1 MFLFGKRKP
10 KKEKRKIPKTVQ
22 QSIPIDRLYR
32 DGVFKCGHTY
42 SKTWRFSDIN
52 YAVASDDDQLSMFL
66 AHSALINGL
75 PTDAMAKIS
84 IFNRQLSREVLSSL
98 ATPNGEKN
106 YAVYANEL
114 AEIFADKMA
123 DSNNI
128 VHDKFI
134 TVSSEKKNIEESR
147 TFFTRV
153 GNDLTADFAKLSS
166 RTTEL
171 GYKDRLRI
179 FYDFFRNGDMGEF
192 DFDMKKEMAKG
203 KSFKDKICPDSIEFK
218 SDHIRLGEKFA
229 RVIFLKEYPSF
240 LKDSMLSEL
249 TDFSRSMMLSVDIQP
264 IPTDDAVKQ
273 VQKKLLAIETDIT
286 KWQQKQ
292 NMNNNFSANIPYEME
307 QMRKEIK
314 EFLDDITTRDQRMMF
329 VTVTLVH
336 VANSL
341 DELNNDTETLLSI
354 GRKHLCNFGILKY
367 QQEDGFNTVLPYGL
381 MRIKAVRTL
390 TTEST
395 AVLMPYKTQE
405 IIDNGGLYYGINA
418 ISHNLLMCNRKLL
431 LNGNGFILGV
441 SGSGKSFASKLEI
454 ALAAIFTNDDI
465 IIIDPEREYSPLVL
479 NLGGVSIRLSASDNA
494 ANHINAMAI
503 NKDVED
509 ENPVSMKSELL
520 ISIFDELLKSGNS
533 RMGGGVG
540 AKDKSIIDRC
550 TIRVYADY
558 MNGRTDKEPTLMQLR
573 DELLNQPEPEAH
585 DLALCLEMFTTGSL
599 NSFAHQSNVDVN
611 SRIVS
616 YDILE
621 LGEQMKAIGLLIML
635 DNIMNRVIENRKRGR
650 YTRVYIDEAH
660 LFFKNEYSAEFLLKA
675 WKRFRKYGGLLTGIT
690 QNIEDCLKNDTARGM
705 LSNSEFLLMLNQAPS
720 DRIEL
725 AKLLNI
731 SDTQM
736 SYITNAG
743 AGRGLIKVGGSIVP
757 FVNDF
762 PSDTELYKLMS
773 TKLSDYSDN
782 LVYSDK

>member
-1 MFLFGKRKP
+1 MYK
-10 KKEKRKIPKTVQ
+10 
-22 QSIPIDRLYR
+22 
-32 DGVFKCGHTY
+32 DGIFKCGHKFT
-42 SKTWRFSDIN
+42 KTWRFTDIN
-52 YAVASDDDQLSMFL
+52 YAVASDDDQLTMFL
-66 AHSALINGL
+66 AHSALINGF

-84 IFNRQLSREVLSSL
+84 VFNRQLSHKVLSSL
-98 ATPNGEKN
+98 AVPNDEAD
-106 YAVYANEL
+106 YSVYANEL
-114 AEIFADKMA
+114 SGIFSDKMA

-134 TVSSEKKNIEESR
+134 TISTEKKNAEEAR

-153 GNDLTADFAKLSS
+153 NNDLTADYAKLSS
-166 RTTEL
+166 KITEL

-179 FYDFFRNGDMGEF
+179 FYDFFRNGDVNEF
-192 DFDMKKEMAKG
+192 NLDMKKRMAKG
-203 KSFKDKICPDSIEFK
+203 GSFKDKICPDSIEFK
-218 SDHIRLGEKFA
+218 SDHIKLGERFA

-249 TDFSRSMMLSVDIQP
+249 TDFARSMMLSVDIEP
-264 IPTDDAVKQ
+264 IPTDIAVKI
-273 VQKKLLAIETDIT
+273 VQKKLLGAETEIA
-286 KWQQKQ
+286 KWQRQQ
-292 NMNNNFSANIPYEME
+292 NMNNNFSANIPYDLE
-307 QMRKEIK
+307 QMRDESK
-314 EFLDDITTRDQRMMF
+314 EFLKDLTERDQRMMF

-336 VANSL
+336 VADTL

-354 GRKHLCNFGILKY
+354 GRKHLCNFAILRY
-367 QQEDGFNTVLPYGL
+367 QQEDGLNTVLPYGL
-381 MRIKAVRTL
+381 MKLKAERTL

-405 IIDNGGLYYGINA
+405 IIDEGGLYYGVNA

-441 SGSGKSFASKLEI
+441 SGSGKSFASKLEMT
-454 ALAAIFTNDDI
+454 LAAIFSKDDI
-465 IIIDPEREYSPLVL
+465 IVIDPEREYAPLIK
-479 NLGGVSIRLSASDNA
+479 NLGGENIKLSVSSS
-494 ANHINAMAI
+494 NHINAMSI
-503 NKDVED
+503 NKDTDADD

-520 ISIFDELLKSGNS
+520 ISIFDELLKSGSS
-533 RMGGGVG
+533 RMGIGVG

-550 TIRVYADY
+550 TIRVFADY
-558 MNGRTDKEPTLMQLR
+558 MNGRSDKQPTLMQLR

-599 NSFAHQSNVDVN
+599 NAFAHQSNVDVN
-611 SRIVS
+611 KRIIS

-621 LGEQMKAIGLLIML
+621 LGEQMKSIGLLIML
-635 DNIMNRVIENRKRGR
+635 DNIMNRVIENRRRGR

-660 LFFKNEYSAEFLLKA
+660 LFFKNQYSADFLLKA

-690 QNIEDCLKNDTARGM
+690 QNISDCLNNETASGM
-705 LSNSEFLLMLNQAPS
+705 LANSEFLLMLNQSPS
-720 DRIEL
+720 DRKDLSE
-725 AKLLNI
+725 LLNI

-762 PSDTELYKLMS
+762 PTDTELYKLMS
-773 TKLSDYSDN
+773 TKPGEG
-782 LVYSDK
+782 

>member
-22 QSIPIDRLYR
+22 QSIPIDKLYK
-32 DGVFKCGHTY
+32 DGVFKCGHKFT
-42 SKTWRFSDIN
+42 KTWRFSDIN
-52 YAVASDDDQLSMFL
+52 YAVASDNDQLNMFL

-84 IFNRQLSREVLSSL
+84 VFNRQLSREVLSNL
-98 ATPNGEKN
+98 AIPNDEAD
-106 YAVYANEL
+106 YTVYANEL
-114 AEIFADKMA
+114 SEIFSDKMA

-134 TVSSEKKNIEESR
+134 TISSEKKNIEEAR

-153 GNDLTADFAKLSS
+153 GNDLRADYAKLSS
-166 RTTEL
+166 KTTEL

-179 FYDFFRNGDMGEF
+179 FYDFFRNGDANEF
-192 DFDMKKEMAKG
+192 SFDIKKDAVRG
-203 KSFKDKICPDSIEFK
+203 KHFKDVICPDSIEFK
-218 SDHIRLGEKFA
+218 SDHIRMGEKYA

-240 LKDSMLSEL
+240 LKDSMLSEM
-249 TDFSRSMMLSVDIQP
+249 TDFSRSMMMSVDIQP
-264 IPTDDAVKQ
+264 IATDDAVKE
-273 VQKKLLAIETDIT
+273 VQKKLLAVETDIT

-292 NMNNNFSANIPYEME
+292 NMNNNFSANIPYELD

-314 EFLDDITTRDQRMMF
+314 EFLDDLTTRDQRMMF

-336 VANSL
+336 VADTL
-341 DELNNDTETLLSI
+341 DALNNDTETLLSI
-354 GRKHLCNFGILKY
+354 GRKHLCNFGILKH

-405 IIDNGGLYYGINA
+405 IIDNDGLYYGINA

-454 ALAAIFTNDDI
+454 TLAAIFSKDDI
-465 IIIDPEREYSPLVL
+465 IVIDPEREYAPLIK
-479 NLGGVSIRLSASDNA
+479 NLGGENIKLSVSSS
-494 ANHINAMAI
+494 NHINAMSI
-503 NKDVED
+503 NKDTDADD

-520 ISIFDELLKSGNS
+520 ISIFDELLKSGSS
-533 RMGGGVG
+533 RMGIGVG

-550 TIRVYADY
+550 TIRVFADY
-558 MNGRTDKEPTLMQLR
+558 MNGRSDKQPTLMQLR

-599 NSFAHQSNVDVN
+599 NAFAHQSNVDVN
-611 SRIVS
+611 KRIIS

-621 LGEQMKAIGLLIML
+621 LGEQMKSIGLLIML
-635 DNIMNRVIENRKRGR
+635 DNIMNRVIENRRRGR

-660 LFFKNEYSAEFLLKA
+660 LFFKNQYSAEFLLKA

-690 QNIEDCLKNDTARGM
+690 QNISDCLNNETASGM
-705 LSNSEFLLMLNQAPS
+705 LANSEFLLMLNQSPS
-720 DRIEL
+720 DRKDLSE
-725 AKLLNI
+725 LLNI

-762 PSDTELYKLMS
+762 PTDTELYKLMS
-773 TKLSDYSDN
+773 TKPGEG
-782 LVYSDK
+782 

>member
-22 QSIPIDRLYR
+22 QSIPIDKLYK
-32 DGVFKCGHTY
+32 DGVFKCGHKFT
-42 SKTWRFSDIN
+42 KTWRFSDIN
-52 YAVASDDDQLSMFL
+52 YAVASDNDQLNMFL

-84 IFNRQLSREVLSSL
+84 VFNRQLSREVLSNL
-98 ATPNGEKN
+98 AIPNDEAD
-106 YAVYANEL
+106 YTVYANEL
-114 AEIFADKMA
+114 SEIFSDKMA

-134 TVSSEKKNIEESR
+134 TISSEKKNIEEAR

-153 GNDLTADFAKLSS
+153 GNDLRADYAKLSS
-166 RTTEL
+166 KTTEL

-179 FYDFFRNGDMGEF
+179 FYDFFRNGDVNEF
-192 DFDMKKEMAKG
+192 SVDIKKDAVKG
-203 KSFKDKICPDSIEFK
+203 KHFKDVICPDSIEFK
-218 SDHIRLGEKFA
+218 SDHIRMGDKFA

-240 LKDSMLSEL
+240 LKDSMLSEM
-249 TDFSRSMMLSVDIQP
+249 TDFSRSMMMSVDIQP
-264 IPTDDAVKQ
+264 IATDDAVKE
-273 VQKKLLAIETDIT
+273 VQKKLLAVETDIT

-292 NMNNNFSANIPYEME
+292 NMNNNFSANIPYELD

-314 EFLDDITTRDQRMMF
+314 EFLDDLTTRDQRMMF

-336 VANSL
+336 VADTL
-341 DELNNDTETLLSI
+341 DALNNDTETLLSI
-354 GRKHLCNFGILKY
+354 GRKHLCNFGILKH

-454 ALAAIFTNDDI
+454 TLAAIFSKDDI
-465 IIIDPEREYSPLVL
+465 IVIDPEREYAPLIK
-479 NLGGVSIRLSASDNA
+479 NLGGENIKLSVSSS
-494 ANHINAMAI
+494 NHINAMSI
-503 NKDVED
+503 NKDTDADD

-520 ISIFDELLKSGNS
+520 ISIFDELLKSGSS
-533 RMGGGVG
+533 RMGIGVG

-550 TIRVYADY
+550 TIRVFADY
-558 MNGRTDKEPTLMQLR
+558 MNGRSDKQPTLMQLR

-599 NSFAHQSNVDVN
+599 NAFAHQSNVDVN
-611 SRIVS
+611 KRIIS

-621 LGEQMKAIGLLIML
+621 LGEQMKSIGLLIML
-635 DNIMNRVIENRKRGR
+635 DNIMNRVIENRRRGR

-660 LFFKNEYSAEFLLKA
+660 LFFKNQYSADFLLKA

-690 QNIEDCLKNDTARGM
+690 QNISDCLNNETASGM
-705 LSNSEFLLMLNQAPS
+705 LANSEFLLMLNQSPS
-720 DRIEL
+720 DRKDLSE
-725 AKLLNI
+725 LLNI

-762 PSDTELYKLMS
+762 PTDTELYKLMS
-773 TKLSDYSDN
+773 TKPGEG
-782 LVYSDK
+782 

>member
-1 MFLFGKRKP
+1 M
-10 KKEKRKIPKTVQ
+10 
-22 QSIPIDRLYR
+22 
-32 DGVFKCGHTY
+32 
-42 SKTWRFSDIN
+42 WRFSDIN

-75 PTDAMAKIS
+75 PTDATAKIS
-84 IFNRQLSREVLSSL
+84 IFNRTLSKDVLSSFVS
-98 ATPNGEKN
+98 PNGNKSDS
-106 YAVYANEL
+106 VYAQEL
-114 AEIFADKMA
+114 SEIFAEKMA
-123 DSNNI
+123 ESNNI

-134 TVSSEKKNIEESR
+134 TISSEKKNAEEAR

-166 RTTEL
+166 KTSEL
-171 GYKDRLRI
+171 GYKERLRI
-179 FYDFFRNGDMGEF
+179 LFDFFRNGDKDKF
-192 DFDMKKEMAKG
+192 DFDMKKDVVKG
-203 KSFKDKICPDSIEFK
+203 RHFKDAICPDSIEFK
-218 SDHIRLGEKFA
+218 NDHIRLGDKFA

-240 LKDSMLSEL
+240 LKDSMLSEM

-264 IPTDDAVKQ
+264 VATDDAVKE
-273 VQKKLLAIETDIT
+273 VQKKLLAVETDIT

-292 NMNNNFSANIPYEME
+292 NMNNNFSANIPYDLD

-314 EFLDDITTRDQRMMF
+314 EFLDDLTTRDQRMMF

-336 VANSL
+336 VADTL

-354 GRKHLCNFGILKY
+354 GRKHLCNFAVFKY

-381 MRIKAVRTL
+381 MRVQTARTL

-395 AVLMPYKTQE
+395 AVLIPYKTQE
-405 IIDNGGLYYGINA
+405 IIDKGGLYYGVNA
-418 ISHNLLMCNRKLL
+418 ISHNLLICNRKFL

-441 SGSGKSFASKLEI
+441 SGSGKSFAAKLEI
-454 ALAAIFTNDDI
+454 FLVKLLTNDDI
-465 IIIDPEREYSPLVL
+465 IIIDPEREYAPLVR
-479 NLGGVSIRLSASDNA
+479 NMGGECITLSVSSS
-494 ANHINAMAI
+494 NHINAMSI
-503 NKDVED
+503 NKDSE

-520 ISIFDELLKSGNS
+520 ISIFDELLKSGSS
-533 RMGGGVG
+533 RLGGGIG

-550 TIRVYADY
+550 TIKVFSSY
-558 MNGRTDKEPTLMQLR
+558 MKGRKKKEPTLMDLR

-599 NSFAHQSNVDVN
+599 NAFAHQSNVDVN
-611 SRIVS
+611 KRIIS

-621 LGEQMKAIGLLIML
+621 LGEQMKSIGLLIML

-660 LFFKNEYSAEFLLKA
+660 LFFKNDYSADFLLKA

-690 QNIEDCLKNDTARGM
+690 QNISDCLLNETARGM
-705 LSNSEFLLMLNQAPS
+705 LSNSEFLLMLNQSPS
-720 DRIEL
+720 DRRDLSE
-725 AKLLNI
+725 LLNI

-757 FVNDF
+757 FINEF
-762 PSDTELYKLMS
+762 PTDTQLYKLMS
-773 TKLSDYSDN
+773 TKPGEG
-782 LVYSDK
+782 

>member
-1 MFLFGKRKP
+1 
-10 KKEKRKIPKTVQ
+10 
-22 QSIPIDRLYR
+22 
-32 DGVFKCGHTY
+32 
-42 SKTWRFSDIN
+42 
-52 YAVASDDDQLSMFL
+52 MFL

-75 PTDAMAKIS
+75 PTDAMAKITV
-84 IFNRQLSREVLSSL
+84 FNRQLSKEVLSNL
-98 ATPNGEKN
+98 ATPNGESSYRI
-106 YAVYANEL
+106 YAEEL
-114 AEIFADKMA
+114 AEIFSDKMA
-123 DSNNI
+123 ESNNI

-166 RTTEL
+166 KTAEL
-171 GYKDRLRI
+171 GYKDRLRL
-179 FYDFFRNGDMGEF
+179 FYDFFRNGADGEF
-192 DFDMKKEMAKG
+192 EFDMRKEMAKG

-218 SDHIRLGEKFA
+218 KDHIMLGDKFA

-292 NMNNNFSANIPYEME
+292 NMNNNFSANIPYQME
-307 QMRKEIK
+307 QMRTEIK
-314 EFLDDITTRDQRMMF
+314 EFLDDLTTRDQRMMF

-336 VANSL
+336 VADTL
-341 DELNNDTETLLSI
+341 DELNNDTETLFSI
-354 GRKHLCNFGILKY
+354 GRKHLCNFATLKY
-367 QQEDGFNTVLPYGL
+367 QQEDGLNTVLPYGL
-381 MRIKAVRTL
+381 MRIKAIRTL

-405 IIDNGGLYYGINA
+405 IIDKGGLYYGINA

-454 ALAAIFTNDDI
+454 ALAAIFTKDDI
-465 IIIDPEREYSPLVL
+465 IIIDPEREYAPLIK
-479 NLGGVSIRLSASDNA
+479 NLGGESIQLSPSSV
-494 ANHINAMAI
+494 NHINAMAI
-503 NKDVED
+503 TKDVD
-509 ENPVSMKSELL
+509 GENPVSMKSELL

-550 TIRVYADY
+550 CIRVYADY
-558 MNGRTDKEPTLMQLR
+558 MNGRTDKIPTLVDLR

-599 NSFAHQSNVDVN
+599 DAFAYPSNVDVN
-611 SRIVS
+611 KRIIS

-621 LGEQMKAIGLLIML
+621 LGEQMKAVGLLIML
-635 DNIMNRVIENRKRGR
+635 DNIMNRVIENRKRGI

-660 LFFKNEYSAEFLLKA
+660 LFFKNPYSAEFLLKA

-690 QNIEDCLKNDTARGM
+690 QNISDCLLNETARGM
-705 LSNSEFLLMLNQAPS
+705 LSNSEFLLMLNQSPS
-720 DRIEL
+720 DRKDL
-725 AKLLNI
+725 ADLLNI

-762 PSDTELYKLMS
+762 PTDTELYKLMS
-773 TKLSDYSDN
+773 TKPGEG
-782 LVYSDK
+782 

>member
-1 MFLFGKRKP
+1 MFLLGKRKP

-22 QSIPIDRLYR
+22 QSIPIDKLYR
-32 DGVFKCGHTY
+32 DGVFKCGHIY

-84 IFNRQLSREVLSSL
+84 IFNRQLSKEVLSSL
-98 ATPNGEKN
+98 ATPNGEEQYN
-106 YAVYANEL
+106 IYAKEL
-114 AEIFADKMA
+114 GEMFADKMA

-171 GYKDRLRI
+171 GYKDRLRL
-179 FYDFFRNGDMGEF
+179 FYDFFRNGDETGLE
-192 DFDMKKEMAKG
+192 FDMKKEMARG

-218 SDHIRLGEKFA
+218 NDHIRMGDKFA
-229 RVIFLKEYPSF
+229 RVLFLKEYPSF

-292 NMNNNFSANIPYEME
+292 NMNNNFSANVPYEME

-336 VANSL
+336 VADTL

-405 IIDNGGLYYGINA
+405 IIDKGGLYYGINA

-441 SGSGKSFASKLEI
+441 SGSGKSFATKLEI

-465 IIIDPEREYSPLVL
+465 IIIDPEREYSRLVE
-479 NLGGVSIRLSASDNA
+479 NLLGESIRLSASSTSS
-494 ANHINAMAI
+494 NHINAMSI

-550 TIRVYADY
+550 CIRVYADY

-573 DELLNQPEPEAH
+573 DEFLNQPEPEAH

-599 NSFAHQSNVDVN
+599 NSFAHQSNVNVN
-611 SRIVS
+611 KRIVS

-621 LGEQMKAIGLLIML
+621 LGEQMKSIGLLIML
-635 DNIMNRVIENRKRGR
+635 DNIMNRVIENRKKGK

-660 LFFKNEYSAEFLLKA
+660 LFFKNQYSAEFLLKA
-675 WKRFRKYGGLLTGIT
+675 WKRFRKYGGLLTAIT
-690 QNIEDCLKNDTARGM
+690 QNISDCLLNETARGM
-705 LSNSEFLLMLNQAPS
+705 LSNSEFLLMLNQSPS
-720 DRIEL
+720 DRRDL
-725 AKLLNI
+725 ADLLNI

-762 PSDTELYKLMS
+762 PTDTELYKLMS
-773 TKLSDYSDN
+773 TKPGEG
-782 LVYSDK
+782 

>member
-1 MFLFGKRKP
+1 MFLFGKKKA

-22 QSIPIDRLYR
+22 QSIPIDRLYK
-32 DGVFKCGHTY
+32 DGVFKCGNTY

-52 YAVASDDDQLSMFL
+52 YAVASDEDQLQMFL

-75 PTDAMAKIS
+75 PTDAMAKITV
-84 IFNRQLSREVLSSL
+84 FNRQLSKEVLSNL
-98 ATPNGEKN
+98 ATPNGESSYKI
-106 YAVYANEL
+106 YAEEL
-114 AEIFADKMA
+114 AEIFSDKMA
-123 DSNNI
+123 ESNNI

-166 RTTEL
+166 KTAEL
-171 GYKDRLRI
+171 GYKDRLRL
-179 FYDFFRNGDMGEF
+179 FYDFLRNGADGEF
-192 DFDMKKEMAKG
+192 DFDMRKEMAKG

-218 SDHIRLGEKFA
+218 KDHIMLGDKFA
-229 RVIFLKEYPSF
+229 RVFFLKEYPSF

-314 EFLDDITTRDQRMMF
+314 EFLDDLTTRDQRMMF

-336 VANSL
+336 VADTL
-341 DELNNDTETLLSI
+341 DELNNDTETLFSI
-354 GRKHLCNFGILKY
+354 GRKHLCNFATLKY
-367 QQEDGFNTVLPYGL
+367 QQEDGLNTVLPYGL
-381 MRIKAVRTL
+381 MRIKAIRTL

-405 IIDNGGLYYGINA
+405 IIDKGGLYYGINA

-431 LNGNGFILGV
+431 LNGNGFVIGV

-454 ALAAIFTNDDI
+454 ALAAIFTKDDI
-465 IIIDPEREYSPLVL
+465 IVIDPEREYAPLIQ
-479 NLGGVSIRLSASDNA
+479 NLGGESIQLSPSSV
-494 ANHINAMAI
+494 NHINAMAI
-503 NKDVED
+503 TKDVD
-509 ENPVSMKSELL
+509 GENPVSMKSELL

-533 RMGGGVG
+533 RMGGGGG

-550 TIRVYADY
+550 CIRVYADY
-558 MNGRTDKEPTLMQLR
+558 MNGRTDKIPTLVDLR
-573 DELLNQPEPEAH
+573 DELLNQPESEAH

-599 NSFAHQSNVDVN
+599 DAFAYPSNVDVDK
-611 SRIVS
+611 RIIS

-621 LGEQMKAIGLLIML
+621 LGEQMKAVGLLIML
-635 DNIMNRVIENRKRGR
+635 DNIMNRVIENRKRGI

-660 LFFKNEYSAEFLLKA
+660 LFFKNPYSADFLLKA

-690 QNIEDCLKNDTARGM
+690 QNISDCLLNETARGM
-705 LSNSEFLLMLNQAPS
+705 LSNSEFLLMLNQSPS
-720 DRIEL
+720 DRKDL
-725 AKLLNI
+725 ADLLNI

-762 PSDTELYKLMS
+762 PTDTELYKLMS
-773 TKLSDYSDN
+773 TKPGEG
-782 LVYSDK
+782 

>member
-1 MFLFGKRKP
+1 MFLFGKKKA

-22 QSIPIDRLYR
+22 QSIPIDRLYK
-32 DGVFKCGHTY
+32 DGVFKCGNTY

-52 YAVASDDDQLSMFL
+52 YAVASDEDQLQMFL

-75 PTDAMAKIS
+75 PTDAMAKITV
-84 IFNRQLSREVLSSL
+84 FNRQLSKEVLSNL
-98 ATPNGEKN
+98 ATPNGESSYK
-106 YAVYANEL
+106 VYAEEL
-114 AEIFADKMA
+114 AEIFSDKMA
-123 DSNNI
+123 ESNNI

-166 RTTEL
+166 KTAEL
-171 GYKDRLRI
+171 GYKDRLRL
-179 FYDFFRNGDMGEF
+179 FYDFLRHGADGEF
-192 DFDMKKEMAKG
+192 DFDMRKEMAKG

-218 SDHIRLGEKFA
+218 KDHIMLGDKFA

-314 EFLDDITTRDQRMMF
+314 EFLDDLTTRDQRMMF

-336 VANSL
+336 VADTL
-341 DELNNDTETLLSI
+341 DELNNDTETLFSI
-354 GRKHLCNFGILKY
+354 GRKHLCNFATLKY
-367 QQEDGFNTVLPYGL
+367 QQEDGLNTVLPYGL
-381 MRIKAVRTL
+381 MRIKAIRTL

-405 IIDNGGLYYGINA
+405 IIDKNGLYYGINA

-431 LNGNGFILGV
+431 LNGNGFIIGV

-454 ALAAIFTNDDI
+454 ALAAIFTKDDI
-465 IIIDPEREYSPLVL
+465 IVIDPEREYAPLIQ
-479 NLGGVSIRLSASDNA
+479 NLGGESIQLSPSS

-503 NKDVED
+503 TKDVD
-509 ENPVSMKSELL
+509 GENPVSMKSELL

-550 TIRVYADY
+550 CIRVYADY
-558 MNGRTDKEPTLMQLR
+558 MNGRTNKIPTLVDLR
-573 DELLNQPEPEAH
+573 DELLNQPESEAH

-599 NSFAHQSNVDVN
+599 DAFAYPSNVDVDK
-611 SRIVS
+611 RIIS

-621 LGEQMKAIGLLIML
+621 LGEQMKAVGLLIML
-635 DNIMNRVIENRKRGR
+635 DNIMNRVIENRKRGI

-660 LFFKNEYSAEFLLKA
+660 LFFKNPYSADFLLKA

-690 QNIEDCLKNDTARGM
+690 QNISDCLLNETARGM
-705 LSNSEFLLMLNQAPS
+705 LSNSEFLLMLNQSPS
-720 DRIEL
+720 DRKDL
-725 AKLLNI
+725 ADLLNI

-762 PSDTELYKLMS
+762 PTDTELYKLMS
-773 TKLSDYSDN
+773 TKPGEG
-782 LVYSDK
+782 